1 MAKVNLTAGRIT
13 DFKCPPDKIQ
23 AFLWDSTQP
32 GLGIRTTPAGKPA
45 FIFQSEFQGQTLR
58 MTIGATN
65 VRTISEA
72 RLKARELQSLID
84 DGRDPRQVKAET
96 TAADLAKRGLARTE
110 GITVG
115 EVWREYIEDRRDKW
129 GIRHY
134 QDHIAKA
141 KPGGDVACRGT
152 RGRGVTIAGPLY
164 PLMALRLRDLKAPTI
179 EAWAADEGRL
189 RPTAGRL
196 ALRLLKAFMTWCMEH
211 EDYSRLLTAA
221 NPAKTKKTREAFGKA
236 QAKADAVMKEQ
247 LPAWFRE
254 VRRMPN
260 KAVSAYLQMMLLT
273 GARPGEI
280 LALEWKHVDTTWRL
294 LTLRK
299 TTEEPNGR
307 IIPLPA
313 YLAHVLESLPRR
325 SKWVFANEKGTRIT
339 SPNALLHE
347 VAKAAGIGHLTL
359 HGLRRSFKS
368 LAEWLEPPAGV
379 LAQIMGHEPSATA
392 ERHYTVR
399 PVDLLRVHH
408 ERIVSWIIEQ
418 AQVELPA
425 PGNATGSEDY
435 QLREA
440 YAESAT
446 V

>member
-1 MAKVNLTAGRIT
+1 MGKVNLTSGRIA
-13 DFKCPPDKIQ
+13 DFKCPSDKKQ
-23 AFLWDSTQP
+23 AFLWDSAQP

-84 DGRDPRQVKAET
+84 DGRDPRQVKAERI
-96 TAADLAKRGLARTE
+96 AADLAKRDLARTE

-115 EVWREYIEDRRDKW
+115 EAWREYLEDRRDKW

-141 KPGGDVACRGT
+141 KPGGEPSCRGT

-164 PLMALRLRDLKAPTI
+164 PLMALPLRDLNAAAI
-179 EAWAADEGRL
+179 ASWAAEEGKS

-196 ALRLLKAFMTWCMEH
+196 ALRLLKAFLAWCMEH
-211 EDYSRLLTAA
+211 ETYNQLLPAA
-221 NPAKTKKTREAFGKA
+221 NPAKTKKTREALGEA
-236 QAKADAVMKEQ
+236 QAKSDVLLKEQ

-260 KAVSAYLQMMLLT
+260 QVTSACLQMMLLT

-280 LALEWKHVDTTWRL
+280 LALRWDDVDTKWGL
-294 LTLRK
+294 LTLRE
-299 TTEEPNGR
+299 TTENLKGR
-307 IIPLPA
+307 QIPLPA
-313 YLAHVLESLPRR
+313 YLVHLLESLPRR
-325 SKWVFANEKGTRIT
+325 SEWVFASKRGSPIV
-339 SPNALLHE
+339 SPNEQLAE
-347 VAKAAGIGHLTL
+347 IARAAGIEHLTP

-368 LAEWLEPPAGV
+368 LSEWLDSPVGV
-379 LAQIMGHEPSATA
+379 VAQIMGHKPSATA
-392 ERHYTVR
+392 EKHYTVR

-408 ERIVSWIIEQ
+408 NRIVSWIIEH
-418 AQVELPA
+418 ADIEFPA
-425 PGNATGSEDY
+425 PAAP
-435 QLREA
+435 LRMVA
-440 YAESAT
+440 AG
-446 V
+446 

>member
-1 MAKVNLTAGRIT
+1 MAKVNLTAGRIA
-13 DFKCPPDKIQ
+13 DFKCPSDKKQ

-32 GLGIRTTPAGKPA
+32 GLGVRTTPAGKPA

-65 VRTISEA
+65 VRTIGEA
-72 RLKARELQSLID
+72 RVKARELQSLID

-96 TAADLAKRGLARTE
+96 IAADLAKRVLARSE

-115 EVWREYIEDRRDKW
+115 EAWQEYIEKRRDKW

-141 KPGGDVACRGT
+141 KPGGEPSCRGT

-164 PLMALRLRDLKAPTI
+164 PLMALPLRDLNAPAI
-179 EAWAADEGRL
+179 AAWAAEEGQL

-196 ALRLLKAFMTWCMEH
+196 ALRLLKAFLAWCMEH
-211 EDYSRLLTAA
+211 ETYSRLLPAA

-236 QAKADAVMKEQ
+236 QAKSDALLKEQ

-260 KAVSAYLQMMLLT
+260 QVTSACLQMILLT

-280 LALEWKHVDTTWRL
+280 LALRWDDVDTKWGL
-294 LTLRK
+294 LTLRE
-299 TTEEPNGR
+299 TTEHPKGR
-307 IIPLPA
+307 QIPLPP

-325 SKWVFANEKGTRIT
+325 SEWVFASAKGSPIS
-339 SPNALLHE
+339 SPNEQLAE
-347 VAKAAGIGHLTL
+347 IARAAGIEHLTL

-368 LAEWLEPPAGV
+368 LSEWLDSPVGV
-379 LAQIMGHEPSATA
+379 VAQIMGHKPSATA
-392 ERHYTVR
+392 EKHYTVR

-408 ERIVSWIIEQ
+408 DRIVSWIIEH
-418 AQVELPA
+418 ADIEFPV
-425 PGNATGSEDY
+425 PGEPLRLVATG
-435 QLREA
+435 
-440 YAESAT
+440 
-446 V
+446 

>member
-1 MAKVNLTAGRIT
+1 MAKVNLTAGRIES
-13 DFKCPPDKIQ
+13 FKCPPDKKQ

-72 RLKARELQSLID
+72 RVKARELQSRID

-96 TAADLAKRGLARTE
+96 TAADLAKRVLARSE
-110 GITVG
+110 GTTVG
-115 EVWREYIEDRRDKW
+115 EAWREYIEKRRDKW

-141 KPGGDVACRGT
+141 KAGGELSCRGT
-152 RGRGVTIAGPLY
+152 RGRGVTVAGPLY
-164 PLMALRLRDLKAPTI
+164 PLMALPLRDLNAPAI
-179 EAWAADEGRL
+179 AAWAAEEGQS

-196 ALRLLKAFMTWCMEH
+196 ALRLLKAFLAWCMEH
-211 EDYSRLLTAA
+211 ETYSQLVPTA
-221 NPAKTKKTREAFGKA
+221 NPAKTKKTREAFGRA
-236 QAKADAVMKEQ
+236 QAKSDALLKEQ

-254 VRRMPN
+254 VHRMSN
-260 KAVSAYLQMMLLT
+260 KVTSACLQMMLLT

-280 LALEWKHVDTTWRL
+280 LALRWDDVDTKWGL
-294 LTLRK
+294 LTLRE
-299 TTEEPNGR
+299 TTEHSKGR
-307 IIPLPA
+307 QIPLPP

-325 SKWVFANEKGTRIT
+325 SEWVFASTKGSPIS
-339 SPNALLHE
+339 SPNEQLAE
-347 VAKAAGIGHLTL
+347 IARAAGIEHLTL

-368 LAEWLEPPAGV
+368 LSEWLDSPVGV
-379 LAQIMGHEPSATA
+379 VAQLMGHKPSATA
-392 ERHYTVR
+392 EKHYTVR

-418 AQVELPA
+418 AEFEFQALKKPA
-425 PGNATGSEDY
+425 LSVVNG
-435 QLREA
+435 
-440 YAESAT
+440 
-446 V
+446 

>member
-1 MAKVNLTAGRIT
+1 MAKINLTAGRIA
-13 DFKCPPDKIQ
+13 DFRCPPDKKQ

-72 RLKARELQSLID
+72 RVKARELQSLID

-96 TAADLAKRGLARTE
+96 IAADLAKRDLARSE
-110 GITVG
+110 SITVG
-115 EVWREYIEDRRDKW
+115 EAWREYIEQRREKW
-129 GIRHY
+129 GTRHY

-141 KPGGDVACRGT
+141 KPGGQPSCRGT

-164 PLMALRLRDLKAPTI
+164 PLMALQLRDLSALTVA
-179 EAWAADEGRL
+179 AWAAEEGRL

-196 ALRLLKAFMTWCMEH
+196 ALRLLKAFLAWCMEH
-211 EDYSRLLTAA
+211 EIYSRLLPAV

-236 QAKADAVMKEQ
+236 QAKSDAVLKEQ

-260 KAVSAYLQMMLLT
+260 QVTSAYLQTMLLT

-280 LALEWKHVDTTWRL
+280 LALRWDDVDTKWKL
-294 LTLRK
+294 LTLRE
-299 TTEEPNGR
+299 TTEHPKGR
-307 IIPLPA
+307 QIPLPP
-313 YLAHVLESLPRR
+313 YLVHILESLPRR
-325 SKWVFANEKGTRIT
+325 SEWVFASEKGSPIA
-339 SPNALLHE
+339 SPNEQLA
-347 VAKAAGIGHLTL
+347 AIARAAGIEHLTL

-368 LAEWLEPPAGV
+368 LSEWLDSPVGV
-379 LAQIMGHEPSATA
+379 VAQIMGHKPSATA
-392 ERHYTVR
+392 EKHYTFR
-399 PVDLLRVHH
+399 PVDLLRIHH

-418 AQVELPA
+418 AEFEFPVLNELPLSVA
-425 PGNATGSEDY
+425 NG
-435 QLREA
+435 
-440 YAESAT
+440 
-446 V
+446 